1 MNDEPIHI
9 PDFLEFQALAMRTAN
24 RMGREKDLIHA
35 AMGLTSEAG
44 EFMDAIKANF
54 AYNKELDFQNL
65 VEELGD
71 ILWFTAL
78 ACNSLGI
85 PMSVPAH
92 QCIEKLRIRYPDQ
105 FTNEAAIA
113 RADKQ

>member
-9 PDFLEFQALAMRTAN
+9 LDFLEFQSLAMRTAN
-24 RMGREKDLIHA
+24 CMGRDKDLIHA

-54 AYNKELDFQNL
+54 AYNKELDVQNL
-65 VEELGD
+65 IEELGD

-78 ACNSLGI
+78 ACNALGV

-92 QCIEKLRIRYPDQ
+92 LCIEKLLIRYPEQ